1 MRRLAR
7 WLKRLGL
14 ALVVLVTGVWV
25 SLAPGDPELYPPD
38 VEGIPVHVVDHGWHT
53 GLVIYQSDIRTAAL
67 TASRSDPGAGA
78 RLRWLA
84 SRYPTAEW
92 IEIGWGDAEFYQA
105 TPGVE
110 DVDIWL
116 GAKALF
122 VPTSSVLQI
131 VPGQIRVSDAFRSSD
146 IIELTLGSEGF
157 AALARMLAATI
168 PANPPAL
175 ADGPSLYG

>member
-14 ALVVLVTGVWV
+14 ALVVLVIGVWV

-84 SRYPTAEW
+84 SRYPTAKW

-105 TPGVE
+105 TRRAVRLSSMH
-110 DVDIWL
+110 D
-116 GAKALF
+116 
-122 VPTSSVLQI
+122 SVLVRSHFI
-131 VPGQIRVSDAFRSSD
+131 PG
-146 IIELTLGSEGF
+146 TLDDRLSAILHRKSEGLRSVGLEV
-157 AALARMLAATI
+157 A
-168 PANPPAL
+168 
-175 ADGPSLYG
+175 